1 MQFKVIYLKYVQVDY
16 ANKIPDEERDR
27 KTDRLQLCVWLNQF
41 SVWSALL
48 SSCGLLL
55 IFSCSKA
62 DTQEEG
68 VGSGAGEGGWGGN
81 CKACGMQAN

>member
-48 SSCGLLL
+48 SCGLLL

-68 VGSGAGEGGWGGN
+68 VGSGAGAGGGN